1 MLAALVLLYV
11 GEYEP
16 RAWFT
21 VLIIGGALWLY
32 FGLTLQNLIV
42 RPLQTASNMLSG
54 LREGDFSIHPSY
66 VDGSDALGQLMLE
79 INLLTK
85 TLREHRMEALEAHH
99 LLDKVVD
106 EIDAAVFTFDPQR
119 RLTLCNR
126 AGARL
131 LGRADASKLRQ
142 KFAGELGLSHALDT
156 ETETVVPHPL
166 DRPGRFTVRRGSYRV
181 DGQPHAILILIDVS
195 QNLRE
200 EELLAWKRLIRVLG
214 HELNNSMAPI
224 KSIANSL
231 AKLVRHDRPLD
242 DEDRQDLIENLE
254 VIEARA
260 DGLSRFVRD
269 YARLAKLPP
278 PVFRRFDLLEHARRI
293 SSLAENV
300 PVAIDPECPS
310 MEIEADPD
318 QLEQLLINLIKN
330 AAEATME
337 SVPEGTPPSRRPPVR
352 LHCEVRDE
360 RLHLFVDDEGPGIA
374 NPANLFVPFFSTKHG
389 GSGIGLTLCRQI
401 AEGHSG
407 AIRLMNRTDVAHGC
421 RVEVELP
428 LKQFS

>member
-1 MLAALVLLYV
+1 MLAALILLLV
-11 GEYEP
+11 GGYE
-16 RAWFT
+16 AKEWFT
-21 VLIIGGALWLY
+21 VLILGGALWLY
-32 FGLTLQNLIV
+32 FTLSLQSLIV

-66 VDGSDALGQLMLE
+66 IDSSDALGQLLLE
-79 INLLTK
+79 INLLTE
-85 TLREHRMEALEAHH
+85 TLREHRMGALEAHS

-106 EIDAAVFTFDPQR
+106 EIDAAVFTFDPQN

-126 AGARL
+126 AGAKL
-131 LGRADASKLRQ
+131 LGRAEPTKLRQ
-142 KFAGELGLSHALDT
+142 KSAAELGLASALA
-156 ETETVVPHPL
+156 TVSESVIPHPL

-181 DGQPHAILILIDVS
+181 GGKPHAILILIDVS

-242 DEDRQDLIENLE
+242 AEDRQDLIENLE
-254 VIEARA
+254 VIETRA

-293 SSLAENV
+293 TGLSENV
-300 PVAIDPECPS
+300 AVAISPES
-310 MEIEADPD
+310 KAVEIEADPD
-318 QLEQLLINLIKN
+318 QIEQLLINLLKN

-337 SVPEGTPPSRRPPVR
+337 SLPPGMPPSSRPVVR
-352 LHCEVRDE
+352 LHWETDDE
-360 RLHLFVDDEGPGIA
+360 RLCLFVEDEGPGVA

-407 AIRLMNRTDVAHGC
+407 AIRLTNRTDVPHGC
-421 RVEVELP
+421 RVEVEIP
-428 LKQFS
+428 LRQF